1 MREGP
6 MLAGKIQEIEAHS
19 RGWLTKLEC
28 VELKGSV
35 SLRGWSV
42 VSTGGVHYTRE
53 GGVRHLD
60 VFTLDPVAFP
70 RRSAGIGNP
79 TG

>member
-35 SLRGWSV
+35 SLRV
-42 VSTGGVHYTRE
+42 
-53 GGVRHLD
+53 
-60 VFTLDPVAFP
+60 
-70 RRSAGIGNP
+70 
-79 TG
+79 

>member
-1 MREGP
+1 

-35 SLRGWSV
+35 SLRDSRSLVRVECIIIGR
-42 VSTGGVHYTRE
+42 GV
-53 GGVRHLD
+53 
-60 VFTLDPVAFP
+60 
-70 RRSAGIGNP
+70 
-79 TG
+79 